1 MRRFPPMAAS
11 LAATLSVAAFSLAAC
26 GPKAGGAPPAPPVS
40 VAVPLVKK
48 VVDWDDFVGRFEA
61 QQTVEVRAR
70 VGGYLQGVHFRDGDY
85 VRKGQLLFTL
95 DPRPAEAA
103 LASARAQLAQAQAQ
117 ATQAA
122 SELARA
128 QTLLAATA
136 ISREEFEAKRA
147 TAASGEAAVG
157 LANANVRARQL
168 DVEFTRVTA
177 PSSGRVS
184 NRRVDAGNLV
194 AGGSSA
200 ADVLTTIVSADPIY
214 FVFDGSEA
222 LLLRYQR
229 ASISGQPAPVKVRL
243 QDETDYRWNG
253 VLDFTDNA
261 IDANSGAV
269 RLRATIRN
277 GNGFLRPGMF
287 GHAQVVG
294 SRTYD
299 AMLIPDSAIVADG
312 IRRIVYVVNADG
324 STAPKPLELGP
335 LNGTLRVVRS
345 GLAPNDRVIVNG
357 GQRVQMPGQKVQA
370 NLVQIKQ
377 EAVAQTAGPVT
388 TATPA
393 SNATLVD

>member
-1 MRRFPPMAAS
+1 
-11 LAATLSVAAFSLAAC
+11 
-26 GPKAGGAPPAPPVS
+26 

-70 VGGYLQGVHFRDGDY
+70 VGGYLQGVHFKDGDY

-117 ATQAA
+117 ASQAA

-177 PSSGRVS
+177 PASGRVS

-243 QDETDYRWNG
+243 QDETDYRWTG